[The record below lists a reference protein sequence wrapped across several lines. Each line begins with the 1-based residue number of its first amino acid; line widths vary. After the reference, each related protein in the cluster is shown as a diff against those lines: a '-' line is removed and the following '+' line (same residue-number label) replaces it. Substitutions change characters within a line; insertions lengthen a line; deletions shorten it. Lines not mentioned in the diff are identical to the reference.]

1 MKVSGKVV
9 VVTGGGNGIGAAL
22 ARRFATEGAAAVVVA
37 DLDTRAAG
45 RVAAEVGGL
54 AIETDVSLEADV
66 ARLIRTTADR
76 FGPPDLFCANAG
88 IAFAGSEQSPDH
100 DWDRMWRVNFLS
112 HVYAARHLLPA
123 WQARGSGYF
132 LATASAAGLLTNIG
146 AAQYTVTKHAVV
158 AFAEWLAI
166 TYGDAGIKVSCLC
179 PQGVETRML
188 AESGPVANL
197 LRATALT
204 PEQVASVVVDGLAQE
219 SFLILPHP
227 EVGEYLANK
236 VADPDR
242 WLAGMRRLQQK
253 IHEATKMEE

>member
-1 MKVSGKVV
+1 
-9 VVTGGGNGIGAAL
+9 
-22 ARRFATEGAAAVVVA
+22 
-37 DLDTRAAG
+37 
-45 RVAAEVGGL
+45 
-54 AIETDVSLEADV
+54 
-66 ARLIRTTADR
+66 
-76 FGPPDLFCANAG
+76 
-88 IAFAGSEQSPDH
+88 
-100 DWDRMWRVNFLS
+100 
-112 HVYAARHLLPA
+112 
-123 WQARGSGYF
+123 
-132 LATASAAGLLTNIG
+132 
-146 AAQYTVTKHAVV
+146 
-158 AFAEWLAI
+158 
-166 TYGDAGIKVSCLC
+166 
-179 PQGVETRML
+179 ML

>member
-1 MKVSGKVV
+1 MELSQKVV

-22 ARRFATEGAAAVVVA
+22 ARRLASEGAAAVVVA
-37 DLDTRAAG
+37 DLDIRAAG
-45 RVAAEVGGL
+45 RVAAEIGGL
-54 AIETDVSLEADV
+54 AIETDVGSESDV
-66 ARLIRTTADR
+66 IRLIEATKDHY
-76 FGPPDLFCANAG
+76 GPIDLFCANAG
-88 IAFAGSEQSPDH
+88 IAFAGSEQSPDE

-112 HVYAARHLLPA
+112 HVYAARHLLPS

-179 PQGVETRML
+179 PQGVTTRML

-197 LRATALT
+197 LRTSALT
-204 PEQVASVVVDGLAQE
+204 PEQVATVVVDGLGRE

-227 EVGEYLANK
+227 EVGEYLGNK

-253 IHEATKMEE
+253 VYEATTMEE